1 MVFCCPRLLCHK
13 SRQRPHHAFKLYEQG
28 VRRVEKEL
36 DIVKV
41 LATLRSSQFLLR
53 VLLDANQQRMLR
65 FDRANLLTAEGELQA
80 EEPKGE
86 GKSEADNLEEVV
98 ECLLEMSENESV
110 NHMNKKIVQCI
121 VNQQE

>member
-1 MVFCCPRLLCHK
+1 M
-13 SRQRPHHAFKLYEQG
+13 
-28 VRRVEKEL
+28 
-36 DIVKV
+36 KV